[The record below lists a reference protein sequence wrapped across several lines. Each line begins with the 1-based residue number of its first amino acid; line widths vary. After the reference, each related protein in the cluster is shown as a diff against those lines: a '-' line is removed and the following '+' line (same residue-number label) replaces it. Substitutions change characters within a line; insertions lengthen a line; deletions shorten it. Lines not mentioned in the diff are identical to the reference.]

1 MKNYRKISMYIVCV
15 LLAVFLYFLMQSLSF
30 EQFSVERKGWS
41 VILTLA
47 VFPLMFS
54 WLIYIMAS
62 FSSEGKGLTLLR
74 KINIVL
80 PIFLILVSI
89 WILPNF
95 VNINNE
101 VLWQR
106 WANSMGL
113 LAIIS
118 MITEITTFF
127 IKKQN

>member
-1 MKNYRKISMYIVCV
+1 
-15 LLAVFLYFLMQSLSF
+15 MQSLSF